1 MSKRV
6 KATCL
11 ECATHEGLFITLSNG
26 ERLPSYHYVIGKGI
40 VCNKCSENKNNHN
53 HNFLATDIPG
63 VCLCKCGVERY
74 YSRSLQNYIIVEG
87 ERV

>member
-1 MSKRV
+1 MSKRA

-40 VCNKCSENKNNHN
+40 VCNKCSDNKNKVS
-53 HNFLATDIPG
+53 A
-63 VCLCKCGVERY
+63 
-74 YSRSLQNYIIVEG
+74 
-87 ERV
+87 